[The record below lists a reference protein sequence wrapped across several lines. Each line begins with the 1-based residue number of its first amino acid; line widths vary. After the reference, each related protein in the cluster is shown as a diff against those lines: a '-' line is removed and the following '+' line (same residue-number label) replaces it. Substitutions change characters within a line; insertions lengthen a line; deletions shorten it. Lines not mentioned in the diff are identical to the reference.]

1 MPIDNTTVR
10 TIARLAQ
17 LELSR
22 AEVETLTPQL
32 ESVLDHVSMLD
43 GLELGPDSS
52 SSDETHS
59 APVLR
64 EDIEAS
70 PTCQSGQAAAL
81 RNAPDSIS
89 GLFHL
94 PRSIEE

>member
-1 MPIDNTTVR
+1 MPIDNATVR

-17 LELSR
+17 LELSK
-22 AEVETLTPQL
+22 AEIEMLTPQL

-43 GLELGPDSS
+43 SLEMAPHSS
-52 SSDETHS
+52 PSDA
-59 APVLR
+59 APPAPLLR

-70 PTCQSGQAAAL
+70 SAGQSGQAAAL
-81 RNAPDSIS
+81 RNAPDSIA

>member
-1 MPIDNTTVR
+1 MPIDHATVR

-22 AEVETLTPQL
+22 AEVEALTPQL

-43 GLELGPDSS
+43 SLELSPLSPI
-52 SSDETHS
+52 SDDAHP
-59 APVLR
+59 AHALR
-64 EDIEAS
+64 EDIEGAS
-70 PTCQSGQAAAL
+70 TGQADAL
-81 RNAPDSIS
+81 RNAPDSNS

>member
-1 MPIDNTTVR
+1 MPIDNATVR

-17 LELSR
+17 LELSK
-22 AEVETLTPQL
+22 AEIETLTPQL

-43 GLELGPDSS
+43 GLDLGPQLAT
-52 SSDETHS
+52 SDNTQP
-59 APVLR
+59 APALR

-70 PTCQSGQAAAL
+70 SAGQSGQAAAL
-81 RNAPDSIS
+81 HNAPDSIA